1 MWTQV
6 VNEVTDTH
14 LETAYEEIKN
24 YLSKRMSR
32 SSSDTPSFNYHEID
46 PSASG
51 VEAVLQS
58 HFHGNPDSG
67 ILSIDDGFISEAKQ
81 ILQLTKAQIQEKL
94 QNSHYDIRSNKTID
108 DFYHWRAWYHNGGEF
123 ELIHLAIRLYL
134 DDSIRQGW
142 AEVLSSAF

>member
-1 MWTQV
+1 MWPNIV
-6 VNEVTDTH
+6 SEVTDAQ

-24 YLSKRMSR
+24 YLSKRESR
-32 SSSDTPSFNYHEID
+32 SSNNTPSYNYREID

-67 ILSIDDGFISEAKQ
+67 ILSLNDGFISEAKQ

-94 QNSHYDIRSNKTID
+94 QNSHYDIRSSKTID